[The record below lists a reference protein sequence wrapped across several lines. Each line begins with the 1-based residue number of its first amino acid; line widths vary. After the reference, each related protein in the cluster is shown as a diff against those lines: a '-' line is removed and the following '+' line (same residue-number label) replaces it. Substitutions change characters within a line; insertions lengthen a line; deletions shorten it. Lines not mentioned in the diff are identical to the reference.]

1 MFEWNDDVLYKA
13 TMKLKQKNPKLRISL
28 AVGGWNHEGE
38 AVSKLY
44 TYLKLR
50 ISLAVG
56 GWNHEGEAVSKLFNS
71 ILS

>member
-38 AVSKLY
+38 AVSKC
-44 TYLKLR
+44 
-50 ISLAVG
+50 IG
-56 GWNHEGEAVSKLFNS
+56 
-71 ILS
+71 